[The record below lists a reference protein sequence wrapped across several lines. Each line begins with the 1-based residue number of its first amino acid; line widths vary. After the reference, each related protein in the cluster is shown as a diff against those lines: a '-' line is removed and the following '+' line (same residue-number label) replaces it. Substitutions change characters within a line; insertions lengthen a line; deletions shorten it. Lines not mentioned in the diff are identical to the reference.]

1 MLFLITPKTKKM
13 ALSTAFFNL
22 DQLVSKCHRT
32 SYLIIFMGLYLNFES
47 QNEASKWYFG
57 QSAALDFM
65 TYPPGIITTNAGS
78 STIEGC
84 ASVADAAG
92 NLLFYTNGV
101 ELWDKTNTYMAGGSF
116 LAGGVSSTQSS
127 LIVKKP
133 GSSNLYYIFTT
144 GAGGTGSLA
153 YSAVDMNLAAGLGSV
168 TVLNTILTGSV
179 TEKLSGTMHCNGTD
193 VWILAHKYNSDNF
206 YAYLL
211 TSNGVN
217 TSPVISAVGT
227 PHSATSATY
236 NAACGG
242 QMKISPSGK
251 KIGVIIPKQIEVVE
265 FLDFDPSLG
274 NVSNPVTIPLLNLTY
289 GGEFSPDGT
298 KFYSEKASAT
308 VGYSILQW
316 DLCAGSAS
324 AIAASQ
330 STVSSS
336 NFYIGAMQLGPF
348 SKIYC
353 TQPGTQVLASIN
365 SPNSLGSAC
374 NFSLNS
380 FSIGTATCQQGLP
393 NFITFP
399 FREKAKASL
408 HKTCGTA
415 SFSYTPPTYCANA
428 SYSVNSV
435 QWSFGDPASGASNT
449 SSLDNPVH
457 VYPVNGTYT
466 AQLTVQY
473 DCYSDVIE
481 QVVTIDGYPN
491 LTINGRESICT
502 NESTTLTAS
511 GAATY
516 SWSPGANTASISL
529 SPSITTIYTVT
540 GSGTN
545 GACASSKI
553 LTVSVLPCTN
563 LLENPLNESVF
574 LIYPN
579 PSNTEV
585 TVEADSDGSVS
596 FINTLG
602 QKVLTQAIHSGKNK
616 LTISD
621 LSLGIYFVIGK
632 TENSEVVLRFV
643 KE

>member
-1 MLFLITPKTKKM
+1 MQVGPFGK
-13 ALSTAFFNL
+13 
-22 DQLVSKCHRT
+22 
-32 SYLIIFMGLYLNFES
+32 LYLAENSKQTIAVINNPNALGASCNFV
-47 QNEASKWYFG
+47 A
-57 QSAALDFM
+57 
-65 TYPPGIITTNAGS
+65 NA
-78 STIEGC
+78 I
-84 ASVADAAG
+84 
-92 NLLFYTNGV
+92 
-101 ELWDKTNTYMAGGSF
+101 
-116 LAGGVSSTQSS
+116 S
-127 LIVKKP
+127 L
-133 GSSNLYYIFTT
+133 
-144 GAGGTGSLA
+144 GTG
-153 YSAVDMNLAAGLGSV
+153 
-168 TVLNTILTGSV
+168 
-179 TEKLSGTMHCNGTD
+179 
-193 VWILAHKYNSDNF
+193 
-206 YAYLL
+206 
-211 TSNGVN
+211 
-217 TSPVISAVGT
+217 
-227 PHSATSATY
+227 
-236 NAACGG
+236 
-242 QMKISPSGK
+242 
-251 KIGVIIPKQIEVVE
+251 
-265 FLDFDPSLG
+265 
-274 NVSNPVTIPLLNLTY
+274 
-289 GGEFSPDGT
+289 
-298 KFYSEKASAT
+298 
-308 VGYSILQW
+308 
-316 DLCAGSAS
+316 
-324 AIAASQ
+324 
-330 STVSSS
+330 
-336 NFYIGAMQLGPF
+336 
-348 SKIYC
+348 
-353 TQPGTQVLASIN
+353 
-365 SPNSLGSAC
+365 
-374 NFSLNS
+374 
-380 FSIGTATCQQGLP
+380 TCQLGLP
-393 NFITFP
+393 NFMGSA
-399 FREKAKASL
+399 FREKAKTSL
-408 HKTCGTA
+408 SKTCGSA
-415 SFSYTPPTYCANA
+415 SFSYTPPAYCANA

-457 VYPVNGTYT
+457 VYPANGTYT